1 MRDCMHCIHAD
12 VCIAYRKME
21 EIFLEE
27 DCFKDKYYITKPKNE
42 VFEAVANTCEMFK
55 ENKKN

>member
-1 MRDCMHCIHAD
+1 
-12 VCIAYRKME
+12 ME